1 MALRVI
7 AGEARGRRLV
17 APAGGA
23 RPTADRVK
31 EALFNS
37 LGSARVEGASVLDL
51 YAGSG
56 ALAIEA
62 LSRGADRAVL
72 VDDDRRAHTAITS
85 NLDATRFAERARVVR
100 TGVAAFVRGLVASD
114 DCFDLVFADPPYD
127 LPSAELGAVLAALAA
142 SGTLAAPATVAVET
156 GRGSPPLLPD
166 GWSVGWER
174 RYGDTLLTVV
184 TVRPL

>member
-1 MALRVI
+1 
-7 AGEARGRRLV
+7 V

-23 RPTADRVK
+23 RPTTDRVK

-37 LGSARVEGASVLDL
+37 LGSARIGGASVLDL

-72 VDDDRRAHTAITS
+72 VDDDRRAQTAITS
-85 NLDATRFAERARVVR
+85 NLDATGFAARARVVR
-100 TGVAAFVRGLVASD
+100 TRVSAFVGRLATSD

-127 LPSAELGAVLAALAA
+127 LPADELGAVLTALAA
-142 SGTLAAPATVAVET
+142 PGVLAAPATVAVET
-156 GRGSPPLLPD
+156 RQGSPPPLPA

-174 RYGDTLLTVV
+174 GYGDTLLTVV